1 MHKGKVEA
9 VAHIINQIKVYNGEF
24 ENLNELE
31 EIVKRFNE
39 RINSQVHQGT
49 HLIPKQVFDL
59 KERSTLNYV
68 NLELLRGYIA
78 NTTIRRTVSKDGF
91 ISYNNKKY
99 SISQECIS
107 KIVRQTDH
115 HDLITVF
122 TNLI

>member
-24 ENLNELE
+24 EDLNELE